1 MSASD
6 IEYKFVVMGG
16 GAVGKSSLTCMLCK
30 SHFIEVYD
38 PTIEDSYRTQF
49 ETEDGRVVVLDI
61 LDTAGQEDYSAMRE
75 QYMRSGQGFLIVYS
89 ITSHQSFEECATF
102 RTQLCRTLDRD
113 ELDKTPAPVV
123 LVGNKSDLVDQRKVT
138 QREATEF
145 AVSSGWKHIETSAKA
160 HYNVEEAFRLMVK
173 AVDECDELAGR
184 PVRGK
189 KKAKASGKRRCSVM

>member
-1 MSASD
+1 MAASD

-102 RTQLCRTLDRD
+102 RTQLNRTLDRD
-113 ELDKTPAPVV
+113 EFDSKPAPIV
-123 LVGNKSDLVDQRKVT
+123 LVGNKCDLSDQRQVT
-138 QREATEF
+138 QRESAEF
-145 AVSSGWKHIETSAKA
+145 ASASGWKNIETSAKA
-160 HYNVEEAFRLMVK
+160 HFNVEQAFRLLVK
-173 AVDECDELAGR
+173 AVDECDELAGK

-189 KKAKASGKRRCSVM
+189 KKKAKAKKRCSVM